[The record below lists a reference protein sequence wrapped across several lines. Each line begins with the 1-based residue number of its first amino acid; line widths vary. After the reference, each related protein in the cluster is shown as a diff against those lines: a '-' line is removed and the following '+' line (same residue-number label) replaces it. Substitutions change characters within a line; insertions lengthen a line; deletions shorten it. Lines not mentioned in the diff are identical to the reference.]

1 MEPDPYME
9 EEDTDTD
16 SMAGLD
22 PSHPLLARAQAA
34 LKHQLVEA
42 RLRVEGVIR
51 EKTEDLKVRVCGTS
65 HPVSQPHW
73 ASVVR
78 CMRGGNAG
86 GRLCV
91 GVWVCAV
98 DGRVQ
103 QVSHGLGLAHW
114 LSAAGGSWVHGV
126 GDDNGL
132 RWVHEECWWCAA

>member
-1 MEPDPYME
+1 MADGQPPDEGGPVEPDPYME

-73 ASVVR
+73 ASVVHF
-78 CMRGGNAG
+78 
-86 GRLCV
+86 LV
-91 GVWVCAV
+91 L
-98 DGRVQ
+98 
-103 QVSHGLGLAHW
+103 VSTRQMKSGGLGAIRSALATASCRDRRP
-114 LSAAGGSWVHGV
+114 LQLM
-126 GDDNGL
+126 NMIP
-132 RWVHEECWWCAA
+132 CWM